1 MEPIFIRARSGGK
14 VATYPISAFGSLER
28 ATRGNVYDVYA
39 VIRTYIW
46 PLAECRSEEEA
57 CALEEAILHEIA
69 ATMHEYWRLGDPTI
83 PACILDLNEIA
94 AGNLAEIRDG
104 DAGKMV
110 ENRTME
116 E

>member
-1 MEPIFIRARSGGK
+1 MEPIFIRARCATGTGGK
-14 VATYPISAFGSLER
+14 VATFPISAFGSLEHT
-28 ATRGNVYDVYA
+28 TRGNVYA
-39 VIRTYIW
+39 VIHTYIW

-110 ENRTME
+110 EKE
-116 E
+116 

>member
-1 MEPIFIRARSGGK
+1 MEPIFIRARSAGGK
-14 VATYPISAFGSLER
+14 VATFPISAFGSLEHT
-28 ATRGNVYDVYA
+28 TRGNVYNVYA
-39 VIRTYIW
+39 VIHTYIW

-57 CALEEAILHEIA
+57 CDLEEAILREISA
-69 ATMHEYWRLGDPTI
+69 SMHEYWRLGDPTI

-110 ENRTME
+110 ENE
-116 E
+116 